1 MEKQSLLAEYVYD
14 KLVSQAMVNL
24 TSVVHRTKLNTK
36 FFFFL
41 LQRQTISSLIFFG
54 HKVNNSHKNNRSTTI
69 GGSKGGVMIPFHAR
83 IFYNASRTLA
93 SRI

>member
-36 FFFFL
+36 FFFLTAKTDHFEL
-41 LQRQTISSLIFFG
+41 NLFWTQSE
-54 HKVNNSHKNNRSTTI
+54 
-69 GGSKGGVMIPFHAR
+69 
-83 IFYNASRTLA
+83 
-93 SRI
+93 